1 MLKIVAGLL
10 LGLFLVPLGDTAMGA
25 YVIRLK
31 NGNEFVTSRYWLE
44 GRQILFDTYGG
55 VFGVD
60 KAFVTKI
67 EASDK
72 PMTPL
77 ATIIDEP
84 ELKRQS
90 SFIKDEPEPKQ
101 QPPVSTQEKSEGNRA
116 NDPIFKE
123 FDALKEKF
131 KGLEGMLTSELQD
144 FSTDLMNLKR
154 KIQASGKSN
163 DYIREFTGTFEMGDA
178 LEETLKARR

>member
-1 MLKIVAGLL
+1 MLKWGASLL
-10 LGLFLVPLGDTAMGA
+10 LGLFLVLVGDAAMGA

-72 PMTPL
+72 PLTPL
-77 ATIIDEP
+77 ATIMEEP
-84 ELKRQS
+84 EVKRASAPLEGKQ
-90 SFIKDEPEPKQ
+90 EPKQ
-101 QPPVSTQEKSEGNRA
+101 APVSSPQQSKVNRA
-116 NDPIFKE
+116 DDPIVQE
-123 FDALKEKF
+123 FSALKERF
-131 KGLEGMLTSELQD
+131 KGLDGMLTAELQEY
-144 FSTDLMNLKR
+144 STDLMNFKR

-163 DYIREFTGTFEMGDA
+163 DYLREFTESFEMGNA
-178 LEETLKARR
+178 LEEALKSRR